1 MNTKNMCI
9 NIFGKNI
16 RWQSL
21 LCILLMIVSFATALF
36 ILLDFAKPSYY
47 GWLFLLP
54 LTFGLL
60 SAIYNSLYMEV
71 PNNLGISVMLILFFV
86 RMVVSPLL
94 MRFGGY
100 AGTISLNIENNTTGA
115 VFLVVWEAI
124 CVFSLLYIVNKRD
137 NKKVHDT
144 RVAESIFEQPKLD
157 YRYTAVLGVVV
168 LALCVCLVV
177 TPELMKGYRTFFHMK
192 DADFTS
198 YEDSYLVAKYGTT
211 FIKKLSLVT
220 GQYLVRILTI
230 VIPAYLMILISADKK
245 LLNRIGALA
254 CCILPMFVIGGA
266 IARSL
271 IYTVCLLMLYNY
283 LFNSQRISKRAVV
296 LLCGVGVAVV
306 AYWIMRGGSA
316 SLFEQFSKRFSAY
329 FSGVNV
335 VSGVFNLPK
344 DIEAKVGYFL
354 YDFIGSVPYGTT
366 LFGPSQ
372 IRISYFFNT
381 YNASSGQI
389 PATIGMGY
397 YYFGPVLAPLYSM
410 LFAYVSYR
418 AGYRLKH
425 SLYRAPISCVRL
437 LLYTFYFSMGI
448 VMYNI
453 EILITNYLSI
463 FLPIHIMELIA
474 YRMRKENKRYDT

>member
-1 MNTKNMCI
+1 MFN
-9 NIFGKNI
+9 NIGGRKLS
-16 RWQSL
+16 WQSL
-21 LCILLMIVSFATALF
+21 LCILIMTVSFATALF

-60 SAIYNSLYMEV
+60 SAFYNSLYMEV
-71 PNNLGISVMLILFFV
+71 PNNLGISIMLILFFV
-86 RMVVSPLL
+86 RMVASPLL

-157 YRYTAVLGVVV
+157 YRYTAVLGIVV
-168 LALCVCLVV
+168 LALCACIVV
-177 TPELMKGYRTFFHMK
+177 TPELLKGYRTIFSMR

-220 GQYLVRILTI
+220 GQYLVRILMI
-230 VIPAYLMILISADKK
+230 VIPAYLMLLISADKK

-271 IYTVCLLMLYNY
+271 IYTVCLLILYNY
-283 LFNSQRISKRAVV
+283 LFNSQKISKKAVV
-296 LLCGVGVAVV
+296 LLCGAGVAVV
-306 AYWIMRGGSA
+306 AYWIMRGGTA
-316 SLFEQFSKRFSAY
+316 NIFESFSKRFSAY

-344 DIEAKVGYFL
+344 NIETRVGYFL

-366 LFGPSQ
+366 LFGTSQ
-372 IRISYFFNT
+372 LRIQPFFNA

-389 PATIGMGY
+389 PTTIGMGY
-397 YYFGPVLAPLYSM
+397 YYFGPLLAPLYSM
-410 LFAYVSYR
+410 LFAYISYR
-418 AGYRLKH
+418 AGYRLKNGLCKTQM
-425 SLYRAPISCVRL
+425 SCIRLILYV
-437 LLYTFYFSMGI
+437 FYFSMGI
-448 VMYNI
+448 IMYNI
-453 EILITNYLSI
+453 EIIITNYFSI

-474 YRMRKENKRYDT
+474 YRRKENKKYDT